1 MSDKEE
7 VARRELRR
15 VAEDLESIHYR
26 LQGIHGSL
34 PVSKREE
41 AMLLGE
47 EDPDFPTEA
56 RAVIE
61 CALADWISK
70 AVRELRTLAEY
81 QAGQE
86 TA

>member
-1 MSDKEE
+1 MPDEEE

-15 VAEDLESIHYR
+15 VADDLESIHYR

-34 PVSKREE
+34 PVSEREE
-41 AMLLGE
+41 VMLLGE

-61 CALADWISK
+61 CVLADWIST
-70 AVRELRTLAEY
+70 AVRDLRTLAEY
-81 QAGQE
+81 PAEEEG
-86 TA
+86 